1 MVAESR
7 LHRMHRAV
15 GLGQTF
21 DGHDRA
27 ALGLHGKHVATFDRS
42 TVHVNRTGTTLRGVA
57 TDVGSGQTQ
66 RIADEVHQQ
75 QARFHFGA
83 DGFSV
88 DGHGKPDWHG
98 FSLLGGEG
106 RQQPAKVQS

>member
-1 MVAESR
+1 M
-7 LHRMHRAV
+7 L
-15 GLGQTF
+15 Q
-21 DGHDRA
+21 
-27 ALGLHGKHVATFDRS
+27 TFDRS
-42 TVHVNRTGTTLRGVA
+42 TVHVNRTGATLRGVA
-57 TDVGSGQTQ
+57 DDVSSGQPQ

-88 DGHGKPDWHG
+88 DVHGKPDWHG

-106 RQQPAKVQS
+106 RATTGESTILDNPGDGGNLCCDGGSEHSTRNVA